1 MNIHADKR
9 PGVPKPRSVKTLTA
23 PAVLTGLYL
32 LAVMPRMTGKP
43 NYTPFHTKFF
53 AHRGLHDNNTDAPE
67 NSMAAFRKAVEAGY
81 GIELDVQLTADNVPV
96 IFHDFT
102 LKRACGAP
110 GFVKDYTFEE
120 LMRFRLF
127 GSEERI
133 PALKDFLRMVKG
145 RVPLIVEY
153 KSEDRDMTV
162 CRKVDPML
170 REYKGVY
177 CIESFN
183 PLVLYWYRKHRP
195 EVMRG
200 QLSDGFMHDKKYQTL
215 KKLPTVFPLQFLLA
229 NFLSKPDFIAYN
241 CIYEGNLSRRICR
254 HLYKAKSAAWTIKSS
269 AQLEKAAPYFD
280 VFIFDS
286 FLP

>member
-1 MNIHADKR
+1 MSIHTDRIQA
-9 PGVPKPRSVKTLTA
+9 VPNFCSVKTLAA
-23 PAVLTGLYL
+23 PAVLAGLYL

-43 NYTPFHTKFF
+43 DFTPFDTKFF
-53 AHRGLHDNNTDAPE
+53 AHRGIHDNGSDAPE

-81 GIELDVQLTADNVPV
+81 GIELDIQLTADHVPV

-102 LKRACGAP
+102 LERACGAP
-110 GFVKDYTFEE
+110 GSVKDYTFEE
-120 LMRFRLF
+120 LMKFRLF

-162 CRKVDPML
+162 CR
-170 REYKGVY
+170 
-177 CIESFN
+177 
-183 PLVLYWYRKHRP
+183 
-195 EVMRG
+195 MRG

-215 KKLPTVFPLQFLLA
+215 RKLPMVFPLQFLLA

-241 CIYEGNLSRRICR
+241 CIYEGNLSRRLCR
-254 HLYKAKSAAWTIKSS
+254 HLYRAKTAAWTIKSS
-269 AQLEKAAPYFD
+269 DQLKKAAPYFD